1 MTGHAGRRGK
11 AGCHFRHWV
20 ETSAKSIAFELLTQE
35 IYEAVKRGVKLR
47 VGGNEKQGPI
57 AGQASGDRK
66 QGKVDV
72 PVLME
77 EPCLLKPT
85 EPSQSTRA

>member
-1 MTGHAGRRGK
+1 MTGRVGRRGE
-11 AGCHFRHWV
+11 AGCLVGHCV
-20 ETSAKSIAFELLTQE
+20 ETLAKSTAFELLTQE

-66 QGKVDV
+66 QGKADV
-72 PVLME
+72 PVWVE
-77 EPCLLKPT
+77 EPRPQKPT
-85 EPSQSTRA
+85 KPSQSTRA

>member
-11 AGCHFRHWV
+11 AGCLFRHCV
-20 ETSAKSIAFELLTQE
+20 ETLAKSTAFELLTQK

-47 VGGNEKQGPI
+47 VGGNEKRGPI

-66 QGKVDV
+66 QAKVDV
-72 PVLME
+72 PVLVE
-77 EPCLLKPT
+77 EPCPLKPT

>member
-1 MTGHAGRRGK
+1 MTGRVGRRAE
-11 AGCHFRHWV
+11 AGCLFGHCV
-20 ETSAKSIAFELLTQE
+20 ENSAKSTAFELLTQE

-57 AGQASGDRK
+57 AGQASRDRK

-72 PVLME
+72 PVLVE
-77 EPCLLKPT
+77 KPRPLKPT
-85 EPSQSTRA
+85 RPSQSTRA